1 MRCRLRSDEG
11 SFTLE
16 ASMVLPIILCIT
28 MLLLFFCLYAYQ
40 KSMLLQVA
48 ANASE
53 QAAFNW
59 DNSHKARD
67 GAAPAGEFDS
77 LYWRIGDDRLLSS
90 LFGLGSSENAAG
102 ITLPPAAGDGSLPEV
117 KLGNATA
124 RIPGEMTG
132 EMNYSY
138 SISGRAVSTRLSKM
152 LRLPVIDGVL
162 SDGAQPE
169 ADSRSLIVEPVE
181 FIRTVDLMRYYDA
194 KFRGASGESGMKRDD
209 ASEMVKKL
217 GKK

>member
-1 MRCRLRSDEG
+1 
-11 SFTLE
+11 
-16 ASMVLPIILCIT
+16 MVLPIILCIT

-48 ANASE
+48 ASASE

-59 DNSHKARD
+59 DNSHKAKD
-67 GAAPAGEFDS
+67 GSFTAGEYDT
-77 LYWRIGDDRLLSS
+77 LYWRIGDDRLLSG
-90 LFGLGSSENAAG
+90 LFGLGSDESATG
-102 ITLPPAAGDGSLPEV
+102 ITLPSEEGDGGLPEI
-117 KLGNATA
+117 KLGNAA
-124 RIPGEMTG
+124 VRIPGEMTG

-138 SISGRAVSTRLSKM
+138 SLSGRAVSTRVSKM
-152 LRLPVIDGVL
+152 LQLPVIDELL

-181 FIRTVDLMRYYDA
+181 FIRTVDLMRYYGA
-194 KFRGASGESGMKRDD
+194 KFRGTSGGSGQETGMKKDD